1 MHLLIPHLKCYHTVD
16 ASADSCS
23 VLQVPCDPKML
34 ITPLDTEGISKFQL
48 TTLEKEMRHDL
59 LLDSGSGIQI
69 SMLDIDRYIVP
80 EDPPPLE
87 PEDAALLLVS
97 PRLHSLPA
105 EDLADSCKQ
114 QSGDS
119 ICSFK
124 PSGSGRMA

>member
-1 MHLLIPHLKCYHTVD
+1 M
-16 ASADSCS
+16 
-23 VLQVPCDPKML
+23 QVPCDPKML

-80 EDPPPLE
+80 EDPPALE

-97 PRLHSLPA
+97 PSLHSLA
-105 EDLADSCKQ
+105 CQKLGRFVQIS
-114 QSGDS
+114 S
-119 ICSFK
+119 IGALSASQG
-124 PSGSGRMA
+124 PSTS